1 MAGIFGFT
9 INGKKEDKSKKKIE
23 SIVPPS
29 NDDGSIISAYSAYG
43 LALDLDGV
51 IKDENQLIR
60 QYRIASDYP
69 DCSSAIDDITNEAI
83 TFDGIKSPV
92 SINLDGLKYSESIK
106 NKIREE
112 FNTILNILD
121 FNKKGYDYFRQ
132 WYIDG
137 RMFFHIVVDKDNIKN
152 GITELRYIDP
162 RKIRKIKEVK
172 KARDINGNNINID
185 GDSYY
190 LYNDKGFTS
199 TTNQGV
205 KLSTDSVIYI
215 NSGLIDSNTG
225 LPKSYLHKCV
235 KLVNQLKMAEDAMII
250 YRYTRAPERRIF
262 YIDVGS
268 LPKIKA
274 DQYVQDTMARFRNK
288 LVYNS
293 TTGEIADDRKSPSM
307 IEDYFLPRRDG
318 SKGTEV
324 VPLPGGAQLGQ
335 IDDVVF
341 FQNKLY
347 KSLNVP
353 VSRLTPETGF
363 SIGRSDSISRDEVKF
378 SKFIT
383 RLRYKFS
390 ALFVDLLRVQ
400 AIGKGILS
408 QDDWTEIEQLIHFEF
423 MEDNHYS
430 ELKDNEILQGRIQT
444 LQLIDPYVGKYY
456 SLDWVRKNV
465 LHQSEEEI
473 KQIDKENAENP
484 VPTVDETQ

>member
-1 MAGIFGFT
+1 
-9 INGKKEDKSKKKIE
+9 
-23 SIVPPS
+23 
-29 NDDGSIISAYSAYG
+29 
-43 LALDLDGV
+43 
-51 IKDENQLIR
+51 
-60 QYRIASDYP
+60 
-69 DCSSAIDDITNEAI
+69 
-83 TFDGIKSPV
+83 
-92 SINLDGLKYSESIK
+92 
-106 NKIREE
+106 
-112 FNTILNILD
+112 
-121 FNKKGYDYFRQ
+121 
-132 WYIDG
+132 
-137 RMFFHIVVDKDNIKN
+137 
-152 GITELRYIDP
+152 
-162 RKIRKIKEVK
+162 
-172 KARDINGNNINID
+172 
-185 GDSYY
+185 
-190 LYNDKGFTS
+190 
-199 TTNQGV
+199 
-205 KLSTDSVIYI
+205 
-215 NSGLIDSNTG
+215 
-225 LPKSYLHKCV
+225 
-235 KLVNQLKMAEDAMII
+235 MAEDAMII

>member
-172 KARDINGNNINID
+172 KARDINGNNVNID

-307 IEDYFLPRRDG
+307 IEDYWMPRRDG

-324 VPLPGGAQLGQ
+324 VPLPGGQNLGS
-335 IDDVVF
+335 IEDVVF

-353 VSRLTPETGF
+353 ISRLTPETGF
-363 SIGRSDSISRDEVKF
+363 SIGRSDTISRDEVKF

-408 QDDWTEIEQLIHFEF
+408 QDDWTEIQQLIHFEF